1 VPGDIG
7 KEQSN
12 MSETAQGGTDQPHRV
27 VVVVD
32 DTLGLREVYAGYLEQ
47 EGFTVALAA
56 NGVEAM
62 LQIRRLRP
70 STVVLD
76 LLMPRLGG
84 LGTLE
89 EIKAFDPSIRVV
101 VVTGSKDAAL
111 REQAIALGAN
121 VFLTKPVKPEALI
134 SAITSDA

>member
-1 VPGDIG
+1 
-7 KEQSN
+7 
-12 MSETAQGGTDQPHRV
+12 

-62 LQIRRLRP
+62 LQIKRLRP

-76 LLMPRLGG
+76 LLMPRLSG
-84 LGTLE
+84 LDTLE
-89 EIKAFDPSIRVV
+89 EIKAFDPGIRVV

-121 VFLTKPVKPEALI
+121 VFLKKPVKPEALI
-134 SAITSDA
+134 SAVTSTA

>member
-1 VPGDIG
+1 
-7 KEQSN
+7 
-12 MSETAQGGTDQPHRV
+12 MSETTAQDGADQPRRV

-32 DTLGLREVYAGYLEQ
+32 DTLGLREVYAGYLEH

-62 LQIRRLRP
+62 LQIKRLRP
-70 STVVLD
+70 SSVVLD

-89 EIKAFDPSIRVV
+89 EIKAFDPGIRVV
-101 VVTGSKDAAL
+101 VVTGAKDATL
-111 REQAIALGAN
+111 REQALALGASA
-121 VFLTKPVKPEALI
+121 VLKKPVKPETLI
-134 SAITSDA
+134 SAITKSE